1 MVLVCFLLDL
11 RSLSPPLLRD
21 VKQVTDRTTWISE
34 FALNWIDQL
43 RNLVAISQSLL
54 QMANFYTISS
64 NWRNKLDSLRDR
76 IGLCY
81 VIKNRISSSDEVT
94 RFDLIGD
101 SNGWDVFFNFDL
113 NLMHCQQLKVA
124 YGPRGDYSLRDFHHA
139 VNSLPTDSFSPVIN
153 ESGSISCYGLALS
166 LSQDALVR
174 KLEVKWKIY

>member
-21 VKQVTDRTTWISE
+21 IK
-34 FALNWIDQL
+34 
-43 RNLVAISQSLL
+43 QSLL

-81 VIKNRISSSDEVT
+81 VIKNRISSSDE
-94 RFDLIGD
+94 
-101 SNGWDVFFNFDL
+101 
-113 NLMHCQQLKVA
+113 LKVA

-166 LSQDALVR
+166 LSRCFGQKTGSEMKNLLGFDINVTTIF
-174 KLEVKWKIY
+174 KI